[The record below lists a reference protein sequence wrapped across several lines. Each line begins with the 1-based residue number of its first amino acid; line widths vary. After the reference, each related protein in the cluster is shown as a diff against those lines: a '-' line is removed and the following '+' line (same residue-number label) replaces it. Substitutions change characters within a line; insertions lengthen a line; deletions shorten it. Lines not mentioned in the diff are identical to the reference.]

1 MAAEFLRK
9 QSADFGRGV
18 FRRRLRLIAEA
29 GQVRAGLED
38 TKHAMRLT
46 LKHDG
51 ERVTGIEPAM
61 SRFPLSTC
69 PGTAGPLRAFVGA
82 PLGPHPSR
90 PSASVDARA
99 NCTHLHHLALLAIAH
114 AQRGGVRQ
122 YDIEVPDEHPD
133 PVWSVIRR
141 DGVEV
146 HRWRTFNGE
155 ISAPAAFAGLPMR
168 KGFAR
173 WASERFSGDDLEA
186 AFVFSNAY
194 FVSFT
199 RRFDTRAWTGKSPTG
214 HGEMVGNCYS
224 YQPQIAQGGVYLA
237 REPRDTTAADTA
249 LLADFT

>member
-9 QSADFGRGV
+9 QSADFGHGV
-18 FRRRLRLIAEA
+18 FRRRLRLIAGA
-29 GQVRAGLED
+29 GEVRVGLED
-38 TKHAMRLT
+38 TKHAMDLT
-46 LKHDG
+46 LRHDG
-51 ERVTGIEPAM
+51 ARVTDIEPRM
-61 SRFPLSTC
+61 TRFPLSTC
-69 PGTAGPLRAFVGA
+69 PGAAGPLRAFIGA
-82 PLGPHPSR
+82 ALGPHPAR
-90 PSASVDARA
+90 PSALVDARA
-99 NCTHLHHLALLAIAH
+99 NCTHLHHMTLLAIAH

-155 ISAPAAFAGLPMR
+155 ITEPAAFAGLTMR

-224 YQPQIAQGGVYLA
+224 YQPQIAKDGVYLA

>member
-1 MAAEFLRK
+1 MAAEFLRAL
-9 QSADFGRGV
+9 SADFGSGI

-29 GQVRAGLED
+29 DRVRAGLED
-38 TKHAMRLT
+38 TKHAMDLI
-46 LKHDG
+46 LWHDG
-51 ERVTGIEPAM
+51 ERVTDIEPRM
-61 SRFPLSTC
+61 TRFPLSTC
-69 PGTAGPLRAFVGA
+69 PAAALPLRAFIGA
-82 PLGPHPSR
+82 PLTPHPAR
-90 PSASVDARA
+90 PSALVDARA

-114 AQRGGVRQ
+114 ARRGGTRQ
-122 YDIEVPDEHPD
+122 YDVEVPDEHPD

-155 ISAPAAFAGLPMR
+155 IIEPAAFAGLTMR

-173 WASERFSGDDLEA
+173 WATQRFTGDELEA
-186 AFVFSNAY
+186 AFVFSNAC

-199 RRFDTRAWTGKSPTG
+199 RRYDTRAWTGKSPTG

-224 YQPQIAQGGVYLA
+224 YQPEIARSGVYLA
-237 REPRDTTAADTA
+237 RESRDTTAADTP